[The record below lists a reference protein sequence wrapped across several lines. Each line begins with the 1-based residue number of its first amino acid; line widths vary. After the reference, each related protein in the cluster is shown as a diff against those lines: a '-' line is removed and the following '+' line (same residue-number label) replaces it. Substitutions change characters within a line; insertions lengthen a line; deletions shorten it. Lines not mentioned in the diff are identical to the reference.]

1 MAQELIDRM
10 IACGYSVSDAEEI
23 VADMLET
30 CGYIRA
36 DEYVREVEC
45 DLAINRL

>member
-1 MAQELIDRM
+1 MQELVNRM

-30 CGYIRA
+30 CGYVRA
-36 DEYVREVEC
+36 DEYIRELEL
-45 DLAINRL
+45 DLAVNRL

>member
-1 MAQELIDRM
+1 MQELVTRM
-10 IACGYSVSDAEEI
+10 VACGYSVPEAEDV

-30 CGYIRA
+30 CGYVRA
-36 DEYVREVEC
+36 DEYVRELEL

>member
-1 MAQELIDRM
+1 MEELVKRM
-10 IACGYSVSDAEEI
+10 VACGYSVKDAEEL
-23 VADMLET
+23 VEDMIES

>member
-1 MAQELIDRM
+1 MQELIDRM
-10 IACGYSVSDAEEI
+10 IACGYSPADAEDI
-23 VADMLET
+23 VADMIET

-36 DEYVREVEC
+36 DEYVREVEL